1 MLSKMNYKMHK
12 NKIALLLLLPLFAFA
27 VAHKYYVSVTTINY
41 SQKDDALQITTRI
54 FIDDLEKVLEDRY
67 DINAKL
73 DTPEED
79 KSANGYIEKYFKTK
93 FQLKVD
99 GKEKPFTFLGKK
111 YEVDMVVCY
120 LEIPKVELAKAE
132 SIEIQNELL
141 TDVFE
146 EQQNI
151 VNFKWNGKK
160 KSFLLVKDNNNGTL
174 KL

>member
-1 MLSKMNYKMHK
+1 MKKIS
-12 NKIALLLLLPLFAFA
+12 KIALLLLLPLFAFT

-67 DINAKL
+67 DINVKL
-73 DTPEED
+73 DTPEEY
-79 KSANGYIEKYFKTK
+79 KSANSYIEKYFKTK
-93 FQLKVD
+93 FLLKVD

-151 VNFKWNGKK
+151 VNFKWNGRK
-160 KSFLLVKDNNNGTL
+160 KSFLLVKDNNKGTL